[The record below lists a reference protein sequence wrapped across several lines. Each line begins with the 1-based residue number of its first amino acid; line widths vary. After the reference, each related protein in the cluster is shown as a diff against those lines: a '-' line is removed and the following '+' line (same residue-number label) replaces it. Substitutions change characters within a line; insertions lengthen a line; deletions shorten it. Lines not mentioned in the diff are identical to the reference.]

1 MQKWTKRVKGLAL
14 VAAMIVLGSSYALA
28 QWTDMG
34 SIMIGSTADTVVKF
48 VTVSS
53 DSGSITYLSQGSAA
67 TGTHAGVGRG
77 VKFFAST
84 STNFPIVV
92 SHNGPQPIVFGTA
105 DTERVRVT
113 GTGNVGIGTSTPAQ
127 KLHVNGN
134 ARFDGT
140 VTGTSVTA
148 QYQDIAEWVK
158 ARGPASAGTVLII
171 DPARTD
177 GVTAASTSYDTR
189 VAGVVSPK
197 PGITL
202 GMPGD
207 DKVVVAHSGRVRVK
221 VGLTSEEPHVS
232 SVTPMFPGANW
243 LEREVFDFFGIV
255 FDAHPDLRRIEMP
268 EDWDGHPLRKSEPL
282 AGVATRYKGAFIPPP
297 DQRGT

>member
-1 MQKWTKRVKGLAL
+1 MLKWMKRVKGLAL

-34 SIMIGSTADTVVKF
+34 SIMIGSTAVTVAKF

-53 DSGSITYLSQGSAA
+53 DSGSVTYLSQGSAA
-67 TGTHAGVGRG
+67 TGTHAGIGRG
-77 VKFFAST
+77 VKFFASS
-84 STNFPIVV
+84 STAFPIVV
-92 SHNGPQPIVFGTA
+92 SHNGAQPIVFGTA

-113 GTGNVGIGTSTPAQ
+113 GTGNVGIGTTAPAQ

-171 DPARTD
+171 DPERTD
-177 GVTAASTSYDTR
+177 GVTAASTSYDTK

-221 VGLTSEEPHVS
+221 ASVENGPIAIGDLLVS
-232 SVTPMFPGANW
+232 SSTPGHAMRSTPVDVGGVTLHRPGTVLGKA
-243 LEREVFDFFGIV
+243 L
-255 FDAHPDLRRIEMP
+255 
-268 EDWDGHPLRKSEPL
+268 EPL
-282 AGVATRYKGAFIPPP
+282 ADGKGDILVLLML
-297 DQRGT
+297 Q

>member
-1 MQKWTKRVKGLAL
+1 MLKWKKRVKGLAL
-14 VAAMIVLGSSYALA
+14 IAAIIVLGSSYALA

-34 SIMIGSTADTVVKF
+34 SSIMIGSTADTVVKF
-48 VTVSS
+48 MAISS

-77 VKFFAST
+77 VKFFASA
-84 STNFPIVV
+84 STAFPLVM
-92 SHNGPQPIVFGTA
+92 SHGGAQPIVLGTA
-105 DTERVRVT
+105 DTERLRVT
-113 GTGNVGIGTSTPAQ
+113 GTGNVGIGTQAPTQ
-127 KLHVNGN
+127 KLHVVGN

-158 ARGPASAGTVLII
+158 ARGPATAGTVLII
-171 DPARTD
+171 DPERTD
-177 GVTAASTSYDTR
+177 GVTAASASYDTK

-202 GMPGD
+202 GIPGD

-221 VGLTSEEPHVS
+221 ASVENGPIAIGDLLVS
-232 SVTPMFPGANW
+232 SSTPGHAMRSTPVDVGGVSLHRPGTVLGKA
-243 LEREVFDFFGIV
+243 L
-255 FDAHPDLRRIEMP
+255 
-268 EDWDGHPLRKSEPL
+268 EPL
-282 AGVATRYKGAFIPPP
+282 ADGKGDILVLLML
-297 DQRGT
+297 Q

>member
-92 SHNGPQPIVFGTA
+92 SHNGPQPIVLGTA

-171 DPARTD
+171 DPERTD

-202 GMPGD
+202 GMPGE

-221 VGLTSEEPHVS
+221 ASVENGPIAIGDLLVS
-232 SVTPMFPGANW
+232 SATPGHAMRSTPIDVGGVALHRPGTVLGKA
-243 LEREVFDFFGIV
+243 L
-255 FDAHPDLRRIEMP
+255 
-268 EDWDGHPLRKSEPL
+268 EPL
-282 AGVATRYKGAFIPPP
+282 ADGNGDILVLLML
-297 DQRGT
+297 Q